1 MKLCVAQTR
10 PARGDI
16 GANTDSHI
24 GFVEAAI
31 QYGAELIIFPELSL
45 TGYESELAAELAI
58 ERDDERLEPFQALA
72 DSGDIAIALGAPTKT
87 DGKPH
92 ISLIVFRPNR
102 AREIYSKRYLHPGEE
117 AFFDAGQNRDIA
129 LETDRRTALA
139 ICYEISVAQHAEDA
153 CAGGAEVYAASVVM
167 FATGI
172 EHACN
177 RMPEIA
183 RNHSMVSAMSNCVG
197 LADGR
202 ECAGRSSIWS
212 SNGSLVAQLDDK
224 NQGWIL
230 FDTNSGEAV
239 VKYL

>member
-1 MKLCVAQTR
+1 MAQTR

-16 GANTDSHI
+16 GANIHSHI
-24 GFVEAAI
+24 RFVEAAT
-31 QYGAELIIFPELSL
+31 QCGAELIVFPELSL

-58 ERDDERLEPFQALA
+58 DASDERLEPFQALA
-72 DSGDIAIALGAPTKT
+72 DSGNIAIAAGAPIKT
-87 DGKPH
+87 DAKPH
-92 ISLIVFRPNR
+92 IGLVVFRQNR
-102 AREIYSKRYLHPGEE
+102 AREVYCKRYLDPDEE
-117 AFFDAGQNRDIA
+117 PFFSTGQNRDIA
-129 LETDRRTALA
+129 LETDRKTALA
-139 ICYEISVAQHAEDA
+139 ICYEISVAQHAEGA
-153 CAGGAEVYAASVVM
+153 SAAGAEIYAASVVM

-183 RNHSMVSAMSNCVG
+183 RDHAMVSAMANCVG

-202 ECAGRSSIWS
+202 ECAGRSSVWNS
-212 SNGSLVAQLDDK
+212 DGRLLARLDDK
-224 NQGWIL
+224 NQGLIV